1 MQENLF
7 NDVVDGVCGGLEREL
22 AVFVFRWDGGQFFA
36 CVGEWNHLQRG
47 IGCADGNLRVDMI
60 REDGAFACCDA
71 FVACE

>member
-7 NDVVDGVCGGLEREL
+7 DDIVDGVRGGFEREL
-22 AVFVFRWDGGQFFA
+22 AVFVFRRDGGQFFA

-47 IGCADGNLRVDMI
+47 ISRADGNLSIDMI
-60 REDGAFACCDA
+60 REDGAVACRDA